1 VRKPQDI
8 FLVVQTPNREGP
20 GHEFLLAKMELSQFD
35 RNMWKKGKSDELI
48 LALALM
54 SQQGIGHWR
63 AQIGMKTFVRS
74 IKDEYEIK
82 ERVQRVKLDFVLPT
96 QKEVVNAALRWNRV
110 VAAEQVASLEE
121 QINGCNRFIAST
133 QDRLNKYRAYLKRPN
148 LLSGIRLHF
157 ERVLIADCKKD
168 LRDVQKERK
177 QNYREL
183 EQIQA
188 LQKALN
194 EKKES

>member
-1 VRKPQDI
+1 MRKPQDI